1 VRELL
6 APEVGAYLDGL
17 VPPRPPE
24 MLGMEAYAERTRF
37 PIIGPATGALCRQ
50 LARMIGA
57 RKVFEL
63 GSGFGYSTAW
73 FCQAVRE
80 VGGGEVHHTVWDED
94 LSAEAREHLEAL
106 GYEDLVQYHVGEAVG
121 TLADIDDTFDLVFL
135 DIDKE
140 GYPGAL
146 PVIADRLRSGG
157 LLLVDNALWSGRVL
171 DTGDDSPATEGV
183 REMTRMLTTD
193 ERWLVSV
200 APIRDGLLIALRT

>member
-17 VPPRPPE
+17 VPSRPPE
-24 MLGMEAYAERTRF
+24 MLAMEAYAERTRF
-37 PIIGPATGALCRQ
+37 PIIGPATGALCHQ

-73 FCQAVRE
+73 FCRAVRE
-80 VGGGEVHHTVWDED
+80 AGGGEVHHTVWDED

-106 GYEDLVQYHVGEAVG
+106 GYDDLVRYHVGEAVG
-121 TLADIDDTFDLVFL
+121 TLAEIDDTFDLIFL

-140 GYPGAL
+140 GYPAAL

-171 DTGDDSPATEGV
+171 DEDDDSPATEGV

>member
-6 APEVGAYLDGL
+6 PPEVGAYLDGL

-24 MLGMEAYAERTRF
+24 MLAMEAYAERTRF

-50 LARMIGA
+50 LSRMIGA

-80 VGGGEVHHTVWDED
+80 AGGGEVHHTVWDED
-94 LSAEAREHLEAL
+94 LSADAREHLEAL

-146 PVIADRLRSGG
+146 PVITDRLRSGG

-171 DTGDDSPATEGV
+171 DADDDSPATEGV
-183 REMTRMLTTD
+183 RKMTRMLTTD